1 MTMYRHEFDEALEF
15 GATTS
20 SICRN
25 GWWKVSFADLELAS
39 MFREYALDEGWTIIG
54 SSLVFGVRPI

>member
-1 MTMYRHEFDEALEF
+1 MYRSEFAEAVEF
-15 GATTS
+15 GATAS

-39 MFREYALDEGWTIIG
+39 MFREYASDEGWTTIG
-54 SSLVFGVRPI
+54 SGCVFGVRPTP